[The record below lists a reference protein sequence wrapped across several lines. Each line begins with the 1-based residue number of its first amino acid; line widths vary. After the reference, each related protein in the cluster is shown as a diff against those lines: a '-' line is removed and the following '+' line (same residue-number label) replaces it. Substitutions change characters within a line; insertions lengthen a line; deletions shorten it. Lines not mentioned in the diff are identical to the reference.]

1 MERPSLPIHMRFKT
15 RLNESVMLEVRIMV
29 TSMGWGLTRR
39 GTRILLDGVPDD
51 SSVGVHTRK
60 YHQAVHLEL
69 SCHTV
74 CLLDLK
80 NNLEIK

>member
-1 MERPSLPIHMRFKT
+1 MRFKT

-39 GTRILLDGVPDD
+39 GTRDPSRWCSDGG
-51 SSVGVHTRK
+51 SVGVHTCK

-69 SCHTV
+69 SHSTV